1 MIFYISKFLLLISI
15 KHTNNIYLVEFSIFM
30 KNHELKE
37 RNIFEIKYNQSSI
50 LLKDKTLIIKA

>member
-1 MIFYISKFLLLISI
+1 
-15 KHTNNIYLVEFSIFM
+15 M